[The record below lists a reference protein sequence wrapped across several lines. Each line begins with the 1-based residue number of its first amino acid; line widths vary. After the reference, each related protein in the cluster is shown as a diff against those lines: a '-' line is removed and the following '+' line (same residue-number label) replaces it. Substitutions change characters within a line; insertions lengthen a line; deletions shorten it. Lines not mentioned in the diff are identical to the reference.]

1 MDPVDTDMI
10 VQALASQ
17 GKLAEQQE
25 TALTELHHAITLLA
39 IQVEESFTRVRGW
52 APEGPRAVTVKVCGP
67 NPTYHIHCV
76 MVESLDRSIY
86 EIHGPT
92 NQDNQP
98 TTVLA
103 VMTDKKTK
111 QLGRVGCILMRDRR
125 QT

>member
-1 MDPVDTDMI
+1 MDPVDTDTI

-67 NPTYHIHCV
+67 NPTYHIHYV

-86 EIHGPT
+86 EYPWT
-92 NQDNQP
+92 YQSRQP
-98 TTVLA
+98 TDYGVS
-103 VMTDKKTK
+103 
-111 QLGRVGCILMRDRR
+111 RDDR
-125 QT
+125 QKNEAAW